1 LKLWFYQL
9 IFMSKNKLAKD
20 KLLIVFLVVLGI
32 GTLWLG
38 FSNINSK
45 IKGTVGDNNSKG
57 DNLNEE
63 KLTSEAI
70 IKLKNTDTD
79 KDELSDYDELNV
91 YHTSIY
97 LADSDSDGF
106 SDKEEVASGHD
117 PNCPKGK
124 NCSIVS
130 GDDNPE
136 FNKIEETL
144 LNDYLGSGNGSM
156 DTQAAIDAER
166 IFSGKATIE
175 EVKALLVTQG
185 MSRAEL
191 DKIPNQEIMK
201 MYEDMLKNSGY
212 VGSSTGDQSSL
223 DAERILSGQATAGEV
238 RDLLITQGMSGA
250 ELDQVS
256 DQEIMKMY
264 KEMLVNISQ

>member
-1 LKLWFYQL
+1 MKLWFYQL

-91 YHTSIY
+91 YHTSVYI
-97 LADSDSDGF
+97 ADSDSDGF
-106 SDKEEVASGHD
+106 SDKEEIDAGENPHCPRGQDCSLPDEPEIEDEKPSTAFDDMEVIDEQFKNIGLD
-117 PNCPKGK
+117 PKTGQPINQQTDKQQR
-124 NCSIVS
+124 
-130 GDDNPE
+130 
-136 FNKIEETL
+136 L
-144 LNDYLGSGNGSM
+144 MSGN
-156 DTQAAIDAER
+156 
-166 IFSGKATIE
+166 ATLS
-175 EVKALLVTQG
+175 EVKEMLLESGMTQQDL
-185 MSRAEL
+185 E
-191 DKIPNQEIMK
+191 KIPDSDIMK
-201 MYEDMLKNSGY
+201 MYVEMVN
-212 VGSSTGDQSSL
+212 GS
-223 DAERILSGQATAGEV
+223 
-238 RDLLITQGMSGA
+238 
-250 ELDQVS
+250 
-256 DQEIMKMY
+256 
-264 KEMLVNISQ
+264 